1 MVTLLT
7 IQVFSIIATAL
18 TNLVGIL
25 AFATDYWTIII
36 YDIGKLKS
44 SSKWTVIEN
53 ITMGHIQFTNHSRI
67 IQRRNESQHL
77 SYNDHQLESLVIG
90 INNDTVLY
98 KTHKGIF
105 RQCNYLSINVR
116 EHFKLSKCRVLKLGN
131 NRYDDV
137 IHGMNNP
144 GRELIRKYIVFIV
157 DSFLLKKSI
166 RKKKRIVKPIS
177 ER

>member
-7 IQVFSIIATAL
+7 IQVLSIVATAL

-36 YDIGKLKS
+36 YDIAKLQS

-53 ITMGHIQFTNHSRI
+53 ITMGHIQFINHTRV
-67 IQRRNESQHL
+67 IQRRNESQRI
-77 SYNDHQLESLVIG
+77 SFTDAQLESLVIG

-105 RQCNYLSINVR
+105 RQCNYLSINIR

-131 NRYDDV
+131 NRYDDAV
-137 IHGMNNP
+137 HGMNNP
-144 GRELIRKYIVFIV
+144 GRELIRKYLLLLLSFE
-157 DSFLLKKSI
+157 SFLLKKSM
-166 RKKKRIVKPIS
+166 RKTKSKPI
-177 ER
+177 